1 MKIIFD
7 SSIFTDEYV
16 DTILDLVEL
25 AGFHIDLVDDD
36 EGDIAI
42 LADENAT
49 EKQKNIL
56 TNLRKFDII

>member
-49 EKQKNIL
+49 EKQKTLL